1 MFPKKH
7 SAALVL
13 LFGLLLHN
21 TVAQQNILIHQPT
34 SGDYAPCEPSIAIN
48 PKIRLKLLQEPSSTM
63 FTLLS
68 TAVNLGPPKP

>member
-1 MFPKKH
+1 MFQKRYI
-7 SAALVL
+7 AAVAVL
-13 LFGLLLHN
+13 IGLLIHEA
-21 TVAQQNILIHQPT
+21 VAQQNILIHQPT

-68 TAVNLGPPKP
+68 TAVKLGPPKP